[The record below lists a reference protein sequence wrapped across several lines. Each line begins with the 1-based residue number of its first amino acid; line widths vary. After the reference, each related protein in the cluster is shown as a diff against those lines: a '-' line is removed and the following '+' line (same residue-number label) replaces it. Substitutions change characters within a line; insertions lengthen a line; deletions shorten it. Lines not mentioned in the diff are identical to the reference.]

1 MRSFSGI
8 LLFASLLIMS
18 CHSAR
23 ADERGDLFESKIR
36 PVLVGTCFRCH
47 GDAKTSGGLR
57 IDSRESLLKGGESG
71 SAIVPGKPE
80 ESLLI
85 KAIQRQADVSAM
97 PPEKGK
103 ALRADQVAAFAAWI
117 KAGAVWPAGTA
128 KFETTKHWSFEP
140 LRDVAPPIVQD
151 KSWVK
156 TSIDTFIRAKQEA
169 AGLARNSPTRSVS
182 EDEVATNSLTRSVSE
197 GEVAPAP
204 KADKLTLIRRA
215 TFDLT
220 GLPPTPEEVQAFE
233 QDDSPQAFETVVD
246 RLLKSPAYGERWGR
260 HWLDVVRYADTAGET
275 ADYPVPLAWRYRNY
289 VIDSFNNDKPYD
301 EFLREQIAG
310 DVLASPTRSVSEG
323 ERAKTADSTSP
334 SLTLRVGEVPSLTRR
349 VGDRYAEQLT
359 ATGYLAISRRFG
371 FDSENY
377 HHLTIQDTI
386 DNLGQTVLG
395 LSLGCARCHD
405 HKFDPVSMRDY
416 YALYGIFDSSRYSFP
431 GSEQKQKVRSML
443 PLLPPGESQP
453 KWREFDGR
461 VASIAASL
469 EKQKQPVPAAILRSL
484 HDLDGDFEMQAP
496 AAGGSNGVLVPPWLY
511 SGKIAITNAAQSP
524 FKNFYPRGKVGAS
537 IAAGAGE
544 YRIAQALYP
553 RRSADNRD
561 SLHVNLDFRI
571 GPAPARSASVSPT
584 PTRSV
589 SEGERANGV
598 DPTSPSLTRRVSEAA
613 HRFSIAALSGSPAIE
628 VLISPESVSLQQ
640 GETTESLA
648 AVKPNQW
655 HNLQLTLDLKN
666 KTVSGRIGSP
676 GAVTE
681 FSGKPL
687 SPSWSGAI
695 ELVALDSLP
704 PSPTRSVSESP
715 SPTRSV
721 SESPLPTRSVS
732 EGERRDAAESG
743 SRPESESRLER
754 SPSLTRRVSELPSIE
769 YDNLGVQDAPIAPVS
784 TELPAS
790 VIANSGLDPV
800 ALTKELEDLTGF
812 DGDFELQT
820 KDAPPASPWGPGPN
834 SVVKLSAN
842 SQSPFLNAFEP
853 GELGIHMPN
862 RGEYDGFGRTV
873 TNAKPNDEGRLYSS
887 FDFRCAS
894 KDAGG
899 NGSWRYYLGH
909 GPGNSAAVELF
920 FNGSEF
926 FRRSAD
932 AREAVCPLV
941 VGEWYQVQLTLDLKA
956 KTYTGLLAPHGSAGA
971 LPSQSRN
978 KTTEFT
984 GQLASGWDGTIDYTF
999 IDSYGHIGG
1008 VRPSLDADNFV
1019 IGDSVVFRSAKER
1032 PFAEQKATLESRRT
1046 KVNELR
1052 QQLIALQA
1060 NAELSKQELNKLL
1073 AEGPFAMTYGM
1084 AEGTPHNVRMQMRGE
1099 PDQPGVE
1106 VPRGFVKVLGGEPL
1120 RDNAPGSGRLELAQ
1134 WLTRPDNPLTAR
1146 VMVNRLWQYHFGQ
1159 GLVKTPNDFGVRGL
1173 PPTHPELL
1181 DHLASQFI
1189 KSGWS
1194 VKSMHRLMMLSATYQ
1209 QASVAER
1216 GSAGKPSADRTVQ
1229 SDPTDR
1235 SDLYASFPRRRLSA
1249 EEIRDAILV
1258 VSGELDPSPAQE
1270 HPFPT
1275 PINWGYSQHGPFSAV
1290 YDHNKRSV
1298 YLMTQRLKR
1307 HPFLALFDGADPN
1320 ATTAE
1325 RLGTTVPTQ
1334 ALFFLNDP
1342 FVHTKAEKW
1351 ASRLQAASPD
1361 DATRIEHAWLRTIG
1375 RTPTE
1380 IERGEATEFLVV
1392 YRAEL
1397 MASKM
1402 DNVEIRSLAAYLRT
1416 LIGSNEFLHV
1426 D

>member
-1 MRSFSGI
+1 MNRLTCVGV
-8 LLFASLLIMS
+8 LLAVSLLAMNS
-18 CHSAR
+18 RSAR
-23 ADERGDLFESKIR
+23 ADERDDFFEAKIR

-47 GDAKTSGGLR
+47 GGTKTAGELR
-57 IDSRESLLKGGESG
+57 IDSRETLLKGGESG
-71 SAIVPGKPE
+71 PAIVPGKPE

-97 PPEKGK
+97 PPEKDK
-103 ALRADQVAAFAAWI
+103 ALRADQVAAFVAWV
-117 KAGAVWPAGTA
+117 KAGAVWPAKTA
-128 KFETTKHWSFEP
+128 KFEVAKHWAFEP
-140 LRDVAPPIVQD
+140 VHDDFAPAVQD

-156 TSIDTFIRAKQEA
+156 SSIDPFIRAKQEA
-169 AGLARNSPTRSVS
+169 AGVR
-182 EDEVATNSLTRSVSE
+182 
-197 GEVAPAP
+197 PAP
-204 KADKLTLIRRA
+204 VADKLALIRRA

-220 GLPPTPEEVQAFE
+220 GLPPTPEEVLAFE
-233 QDDSPQAFETVVD
+233 QDASPQAFETVVD

-289 VIDSFNNDKPYD
+289 VIDAFNNDKPYD

-310 DVLASPTRSVSEG
+310 DVLATLSGAALAAGSHGASDQSPAASAVPLTKVSTGGLTLPRSPTARVS
-323 ERAKTADSTSP
+323 
-334 SLTLRVGEVPSLTRR
+334 
-349 VGDRYAEQLT
+349 DRYAEQAT

-386 DNLGQTVLG
+386 DTLGQTVLG

-405 HKFDPVSMRDY
+405 HKFDAVSMQDY
-416 YALYGIFDSSRYSFP
+416 YALYGIFDSSRYAFP

-443 PLLPPGESQP
+443 PLLPPSESQP
-453 KWREFDGR
+453 KWRAFDRR

-484 HDLDGDFEMQAP
+484 NDLDGDFEMQAP

-511 SGKIAITNAAQSP
+511 QGKIAITNAAQSP

-537 IAAGAGE
+537 IPAGAGE

-553 RRSADNRD
+553 RRTRD
-561 SLHVNLDFRI
+561 TCDTLHVNLDFRVA
-571 GPAPARSASVSPT
+571 APD
-584 PTRSV
+584 
-589 SEGERANGV
+589 ANAKG
-598 DPTSPSLTRRVSEAA
+598 L
-613 HRFSIAALSGSPAIE
+613 HRFRIGATPDSAAVE
-628 VLISPESVSLQQ
+628 VLISSESVALRI
-640 GETTESLA
+640 GDAVESVA
-648 AVKPNQW
+648 ALKGNQW
-655 HNLQLTLDLKN
+655 HNLQLTIDLKSR
-666 KTVSGRIGSP
+666 TISGKVGMPGST
-676 GAVTE
+676 TE
-681 FSGKPL
+681 FTSKPL
-687 SPSWSGAI
+687 APSWTGTI
-695 ELVALDSLP
+695 DFVVLDSLGQ
-704 PSPTRSVSESP
+704 TD
-715 SPTRSV
+715 TK
-721 SESPLPTRSVS
+721 LP
-732 EGERRDAAESG
+732 G
-743 SRPESESRLER
+743 
-754 SPSLTRRVSELPSIE
+754 IE
-769 YDNLGVQDAPIAPVS
+769 FDNLGVQESPIAPVS
-784 TELPAS
+784 TELPPAT
-790 VIANSGLDPV
+790 VVPNGLDPV
-800 ALTKELEDLTGF
+800 ALTKELEELTGF

-834 SVVKLSAN
+834 SVVKLSAT
-842 SQSPFLNAFEP
+842 SQSPFRNAFAP
-853 GELGIHMPN
+853 GELDLHMPN

-873 TNAKPNDEGRLYSS
+873 ANAKPNQDGRLFAS
-887 FDFRCAS
+887 FDFRCAN

-920 FNGSEF
+920 FNGNEF
-926 FRRSAD
+926 FLRSGD
-932 AREAVCPLV
+932 AREPVCPLV
-941 VGEWYQVQLTLDLKA
+941 IGEWYQVQLTLDLKA
-956 KTYTGLLAPHGSAGA
+956 KSYTGLLA
-971 LPSQSRN
+971 SRE
-978 KTTEFT
+978 KKTEFS

-1019 IGDSVVFRSAKER
+1019 ISATELPLFDAAPVEAPTTAR
-1032 PFAEQKATLESRRT
+1032 ESRRA
-1046 KVNELR
+1046 KVTELR
-1052 QQLIALQA
+1052 QQLVSLQT

-1106 VPRGFVKVLGGEPL
+1106 VPRGFIKVLGGGPL
-1120 RDNAPGSGRLELAQ
+1120 AAETSGSGRLELAQ
-1134 WLTRPDNPLTAR
+1134 WLTRPENPLTAR
-1146 VMVNRLWQYHFGQ
+1146 VMVNRIWQYHFGR

-1181 DHLASQFI
+1181 DHLATQFI
-1189 KSGWS
+1189 KSDWS
-1194 VKSMHRLMMLSATYQ
+1194 VKGMHRLMLLSATYQ
-1209 QASVAER
+1209 QASVA
-1216 GSAGKPSADRTVQ
+1216 AA
-1229 SDPTDR
+1229 TD
-1235 SDLYASFPRRRLSA
+1235 SHEPDLYASFPRRRLSA
-1249 EEIRDAILV
+1249 EEIRDAILA
-1258 VSGELDPSPAQE
+1258 VSGELDLTPALE

-1351 ASRLQAASPD
+1351 AVRLMSASGEESQ
-1361 DATRIEHAWLRTIG
+1361 RIEQAWRRAFG
-1375 RTPTE
+1375 RSPTE
-1380 IERGEATEFLVV
+1380 IERAEATEFLAG
-1392 YRAEL
+1392 YRTEL
-1397 MASKM
+1397 AAAKM
-1402 DNVEIRSLAAYLRT
+1402 DSVEVRSLAAYLRT

-1426 D
+1426 E

>member
-1 MRSFSGI
+1 MKSCLGI
-8 LLFASLLIMS
+8 PLLASLLIICS
-18 CHSAR
+18 HSAS
-23 ADERGDLFESKIR
+23 ADERDDLFEAKIR

-47 GDAKTSGGLR
+47 GDVKMSGALR
-57 IDSRESLLKGGESG
+57 IDSREMLLKGGESG
-71 SAIVPGKPE
+71 PAIVPGKPE

-85 KAIQRQADVSAM
+85 KAIQRQVDVSAM
-97 PPEKGK
+97 PPEKDK
-103 ALRADQVAAFAAWI
+103 ALRADQVAAFVAWV
-117 KAGAVWPAGTA
+117 KAGAVWPSKTA
-128 KFETTKHWSFEP
+128 KFEVAKHWSLEP
-140 LRDVAPPIVQD
+140 IRDVAPPLAQD

-156 TSIDTFIRAKQEA
+156 TSIDPFIRAKQEA
-169 AGLARNSPTRSVS
+169 A
-182 EDEVATNSLTRSVSE
+182 EVH
-197 GEVAPAP
+197 PAP
-204 KADKLTLIRRA
+204 VADKLTLIRRA

-220 GLPPTPEEVQAFE
+220 GLPPTPEEVLAFE
-233 QDDSPQAFETVVD
+233 QDVSPQAFETVVD

-289 VIDSFNNDKPYD
+289 VIDAFNNDKPYD

-310 DVLASPTRSVSEG
+310 DVLAGRGPRE
-323 ERAKTADSTSP
+323 
-334 SLTLRVGEVPSLTRR
+334 
-349 VGDRYAEQLT
+349 RYAERAT

-386 DNLGQTVLG
+386 DTLGQTVLG

-405 HKFDPVSMRDY
+405 HKFDAVSMNDY

-443 PLLPPGESQP
+443 PLLPPSESQP
-453 KWREFDGR
+453 KWREFDDR

-484 HDLDGDFEMQAP
+484 NDLDGDFEMQAP

-537 IAAGAGE
+537 IPAGAGE

-553 RRSADNRD
+553 RRSADNGD
-561 SLHVNLDFRI
+561 TLHVNLDFRI
-571 GPAPARSASVSPT
+571 GTADPSSNASHRLSL
-584 PTRSV
+584 
-589 SEGERANGV
+589 G
-598 DPTSPSLTRRVSEAA
+598 SLTGAA
-613 HRFSIAALSGSPAIE
+613 AIE
-628 VLISPESVSLQQ
+628 VLISMKSVGLQS
-640 GETTESLA
+640 GDASNTFA
-648 AVKPNQW
+648 IIKPDQW
-655 HNLQLTLDLKN
+655 FNVQLTLDLKAR
-666 KTVSGRIGSP
+666 TVSGRIGKP
-676 GAVTE
+676 GEVTE
-681 FSGKPL
+681 IISEPL
-687 SPSWSGAI
+687 SPKWSGVI
-695 ELVALDSLP
+695 DSVVLDSGYATDTTQP
-704 PSPTRSVSESP
+704 
-715 SPTRSV
+715 
-721 SESPLPTRSVS
+721 
-732 EGERRDAAESG
+732 G
-743 SRPESESRLER
+743 
-754 SPSLTRRVSELPSIE
+754 IE

-784 TELPAS
+784 TELAAPA
-790 VIANSGLDPV
+790 VAVAGLDPA

-834 SVVKLSAN
+834 SVVKMSAN
-842 SQSPFLNAFEP
+842 SQSPFLNAFAP
-853 GELGIHMPN
+853 GELGVHMPN
-862 RGEYDGFGRTV
+862 RGEYDGFGRSV
-873 TNAKPNDEGRLYSS
+873 ANAKPNDEGRLYSS
-887 FDFRCAS
+887 FDFRCVS
-894 KDAGG
+894 KDSGG

-920 FNGSEF
+920 FNGHEF

-932 AREAVCPLV
+932 TRESVCPLV

-956 KTYTGLLAPHGSAGA
+956 KTYTGLLAAKSEAKP
-971 LPSQSRN
+971 
-978 KTTEFT
+978 KEFS

-1008 VRPSLDADNFV
+1008 VRPSLDADNFL
-1019 IGDSVVFRSAKER
+1019 IAATALPSFE
-1032 PFAEQKATLESRRT
+1032 AEPVEAVKTARESRRT
-1046 KVNELR
+1046 RVAELR
-1052 QQLIALQA
+1052 QQLVSLQA

-1106 VPRGFVKVLGGEPL
+1106 VPRGFVKVLGGGPL
-1120 RDNAPGSGRLELAQ
+1120 SAETSGSGRLELAQ

-1146 VMVNRLWQYHFGQ
+1146 VMVNRIWQYHFGR

-1181 DHLASQFI
+1181 DHLATQFI
-1189 KSGWS
+1189 SSGWS
-1194 VKSMHRLMMLSATYQ
+1194 VKAMHRRMMLSATYQ
-1209 QASVAER
+1209 QASVADAAALAR
-1216 GSAGKPSADRTVQ
+1216 VRV
-1229 SDPTDR
+1229 SDTTPHVLANVATSD
-1235 SDLYASFPRRRLSA
+1235 SHDPDLYASFPRRRLSA
-1249 EEIRDAILV
+1249 EEIRDAILA
-1258 VSGELDPSPAQE
+1258 VSGELDLSPALE

-1275 PINWGYSQHGPFSAV
+1275 PINWGYTQHGPFSAV
-1290 YDHNKRSV
+1290 YDHNQRSV

-1342 FVHTKAEKW
+1342 FFHTKAEKW
-1351 ASRLQAASPD
+1351 ATRLQAASPD
-1361 DATRIEHAWLRTIG
+1361 EQTRIEHAWLRAIG
-1375 RTPTE
+1375 RSPHA
-1380 IERGEATEFLVV
+1380 IEQSEATEFLAA
-1392 YRAEL
+1392 YRIEL
-1397 MASKM
+1397 AAAKM
-1402 DNVEIRSLAAYLRT
+1402 DNVETRSLAAYLRT